1 MITGIQTN
9 TMRCYPVFSSSRRS
23 RALDNL
29 IRNTEVPHGIPTTRM
44 IFKSWRES
52 RERQC
57 DFAQAKTTLMPSR
70 HKWFW
75 TLIGKTIRLPDYQ
88 TIFHKL
94 TDFSVVGYATLRNTL
109 KFLVPRAK
117 ESIFKFFFF
126 LSTNNQWMEL
136 TFRRYNSCR

>member
-9 TMRCYPVFSSSRRS
+9 TIRCYQVFRSSRRS

-57 DFAQAKTTLMPSR
+57 DFAQAKTIHMPLR
-70 HKWFW
+70 QKWSW
-75 TLIGKTIRLPDYQ
+75 NLIGKTIRLPDY
-88 TIFHKL
+88 L
-94 TDFSVVGYATLRNTL
+94 PRTDRFFSSRLRQGTQY
-109 KFLVPRAK
+109 LVPRAK
-117 ESIFKFFFF
+117 KSIFKFSVI

-136 TFRRYNSCR
+136 SFPRYDSCR